1 MPTIN
6 IQHQIDI
13 TPERFLREC
22 SSVELQELSLL
33 LDKQLSRS
41 QNNAFYAPESVV
53 KQYFKLHPGL
63 SEEFKTN
70 NASFFETLHPYEF
83 AAFSK
88 AYDLFGEHQVIEAF
102 KQIREISKISP
113 LLPGE
118 VIGLLQEFLKLEKIR
133 IKSLTKKPQLPCG
146 DAKNI

>member
-6 IQHQIDI
+6 IQHAIDI

-33 LDKQLSRS
+33 LYKQLSRS
-41 QNNAFYAPESVV
+41 QYPAFYAAESVV
-53 KQYFKLHPGL
+53 KRYFKLHPGL

-70 NASFFETLHPYEF
+70 NASFIETLHPYEF

-102 KQIREISKISP
+102 EQIREISKISP
-113 LLPGE
+113 LVPDE
-118 VIGLLQEFLKLEKIR
+118 VLKLLQEFLNLEKIR
-133 IKSLTKKPQLPCG
+133 IKSLTKKPQLPC
-146 DAKNI
+146 AESKP